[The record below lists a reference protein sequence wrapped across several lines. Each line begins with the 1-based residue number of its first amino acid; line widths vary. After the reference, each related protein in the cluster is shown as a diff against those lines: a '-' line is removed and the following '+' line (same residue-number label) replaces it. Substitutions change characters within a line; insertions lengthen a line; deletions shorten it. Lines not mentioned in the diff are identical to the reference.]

1 MSEKIALYARVSSEQ
16 QAQEGTIESQVESL
30 KEYVGGQGYKIEAD
44 YVFVDNGISGSTL
57 VRPALDALRDRAA
70 GGEIDKIVI
79 LCPDRLARKH
89 AHQLILVEEFNRL
102 GVMVEFVNHTITD
115 SPEDQLLLQMQ
126 GVIAEFE
133 REKILERSR
142 RGKLHKAKSGKVSV
156 LSGAPY
162 GYVYIRGA
170 QTEEARYEIHKEEA
184 EVVRGIFKMVTL
196 EHMSIGAIA
205 RHLNAQGIPTQ
216 RRQGIWERSTVWGI
230 LRNPAYRGQAAYR
243 KTQVVARTRVTKL
256 ARDHGL
262 YPKHLHSSS
271 RERAKEDWIYI
282 AVPSLVSEKMF
293 AKVANQLE
301 ENKKL
306 SPRHNTKYPYLL
318 SGLLHCKECGYSLY
332 GKAASNS
339 KYKRR
344 YYRCLGQDGHRWP
357 KGRGCSGHPVRVE
370 VLEDLVWE
378 HTKELIEQPEVVFAE
393 YSKRVNAKKK
403 SRLSLE
409 GLLSKKAKERRQQQV
424 EKQRLLDLY
433 QAGSI
438 SLEEISQRLTGIRAK
453 LNKIA
458 EEHSLLEAE
467 GKREQQQLQLI
478 EQFEHFKN
486 KISKNLDQLQF
497 GDKKHIVRLLVK
509 DVVVDTAKEE
519 MTINHI
525 VPIDKSF
532 PLRPRSNLALVGP
545 DCVAWDRGRHHPGL
559 SGSPRHRLRR

>member
-1 MSEKIALYARVSSEQ
+1 MYARVSSEQ

-30 KEYVGGQGYKIEAD
+30 KEYVGGQGYKIEVD

-293 AKVANQLE
+293 AKVANIT
-301 ENKKL
+301 
-306 SPRHNTKYPYLL
+306 SMHRAYRPSAGRVYGSVPR
-318 SGLLHCKECGYSLY
+318 CGVFSETPPI
-332 GKAASNS
+332 GAKPPIA
-339 KYKRR
+339 R
-344 YYRCLGQDGHRWP
+344 P
-357 KGRGCSGHPVRVE
+357 K
-370 VLEDLVWE
+370 W
-378 HTKELIEQPEVVFAE
+378 
-393 YSKRVNAKKK
+393 
-403 SRLSLE
+403 
-409 GLLSKKAKERRQQQV
+409 
-424 EKQRLLDLY
+424 
-433 QAGSI
+433 
-438 SLEEISQRLTGIRAK
+438 
-453 LNKIA
+453 
-458 EEHSLLEAE
+458 
-467 GKREQQQLQLI
+467 
-478 EQFEHFKN
+478 
-486 KISKNLDQLQF
+486 
-497 GDKKHIVRLLVK
+497 
-509 DVVVDTAKEE
+509 
-519 MTINHI
+519 
-525 VPIDKSF
+525 
-532 PLRPRSNLALVGP
+532 
-545 DCVAWDRGRHHPGL
+545 
-559 SGSPRHRLRR
+559 